1 MKIYKMGLGDGV
13 ECGRRWCKD
22 PQTELLMEALQQTN
36 QRRESRRCLREQILL
51 RLTKMKIIDNICSNK
66 TKD

>member
-51 RLTKMKIIDNICSNK
+51 RLLLVKIR
-66 TKD
+66 